1 MSNLSPEVNSNLKQK
16 VMNKSVQMIVTLT
29 TNDLRNLISEVLEEK
44 LLKIAS
50 ETKEAKKE
58 ASLISRLAV
67 AKLFGV
73 SKTTI
78 DKWRRYKILP
88 PVVKISSRVYFKK
101 EEITLLYN
109 RRQNNPTEFLT
120 NP

>member
-1 MSNLSPEVNSNLKQK
+1 MEKFQLIS
-16 VMNKSVQMIVTLT
+16 LT
-29 TNDLRNLISEVLEEK
+29 TNDLRNLIAEVLEEK

-50 ETKEAKKE
+50 ESKEAKKE

-78 DKWRRYKILP
+78 DKLRRYKILP
-88 PVVKISSRVYFKK
+88 PSLKISSRVYFNKD
-101 EEITLLYN
+101 EITHLYN
-109 RRQNNPTEFLT
+109 RRQNNPTEFYP
-120 NP
+120 NI

>member
-1 MSNLSPEVNSNLKQK
+1 
-16 VMNKSVQMIVTLT
+16 MIVTLT
-29 TNDLRNLISEVLEEK
+29 TNDLRNLISEVIEEK

-78 DKWRRYKILP
+78 DKWRRHKILP
-88 PVVKISSRVYFKK
+88 PAIKISSRVYFNKD
-101 EEITLLYN
+101 EITLMFN
-109 RRQNNPTEFLT
+109 RRKNNPTKYLT
-120 NP
+120 K